1 MNLPAVKGAENMTEL
16 EQYRHATKAIFS
28 MAVAEQK
35 KINANTQH
43 GTERIKAY
51 RIALAF
57 LCPEFTSEE
66 IYNEIERVS
75 HYEWDADRREYVEV
89 PA

>member
-1 MNLPAVKGAENMTEL
+1 MTEL
-16 EQYRHATKAIFS
+16 EQYRHATRAIFS

-43 GTERIKAY
+43 GTKRIKAY

-57 LCPEFTSEE
+57 LCPDLTSEE
-66 IYNEIERVS
+66 IYNEIERAS
-75 HYEWDADRREYVEV
+75 RYEWNAERREYEEV
-89 PA
+89 IVCKH